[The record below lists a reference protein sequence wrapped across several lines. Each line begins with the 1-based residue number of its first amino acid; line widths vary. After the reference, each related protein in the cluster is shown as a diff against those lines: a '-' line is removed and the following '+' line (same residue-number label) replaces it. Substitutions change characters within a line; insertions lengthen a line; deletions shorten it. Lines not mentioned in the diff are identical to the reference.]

1 MTVNPSKR
9 RSERLRRRKNTVFQ
23 KAHELGKL
31 CGVDVAVIVFQ
42 HGRCFMYKSIEQE
55 AWPPS
60 IEEIV
65 SKVDVFINAPLIHLN
80 YSKTLIVLKSYHHT
94 TLNNG

>member
-1 MTVNPSKR
+1 MTVSPSKQ
-9 RSERLRRRKNTVFQ
+9 RSERLRRRRNTVFL

-42 HGRCFMYKSIEQE
+42 HGRYVMYKSIEQE
-55 AWPPS
+55 DWPPS

-65 SKVDVFINAPLIHLN
+65 SKLSLLINAPLIYLN
-80 YSKTLIVLKSYHHT
+80 YSKKIVVFKSYHHA